1 MIIPRDARSLPFRTW
16 SSSFLFV
23 CFFFFLRW
31 QTNKKKS
38 AHQRG
43 TGETTS
49 DPNEPMKP
57 AKHARDERNKSRR
70 CRDVQRRL
78 QRSTDHTEEATTV
91 GHFTFEFG
99 WNPRTNSD
107 DTTRH
112 ATPGGLTKYLSSF
125 FFFRRPPPS
134 NKNRT
139 FGIGIDKRQDL
150 PPVGERWRFFRYG
163 WWWSLHTCFFFCL
176 SIYTLFLCSRVVQY
190 SVHHRRLSPARP
202 SIDASARPWRFL
214 EFFLKFSLRH
224 LRLARKVS

>member
-1 MIIPRDARSLPFRTW
+1 M
-16 SSSFLFV
+16 
-23 CFFFFLRW
+23 RW